1 MLLLLVGYFQGD
13 ATTKLVQ
20 QHILIDMNYL
30 DHKNSYIRAFFRPL
44 RNEAMKKSLLSTLV
58 ILILLGFSQ
67 QAKAQC
73 FQDASGQ
80 FVTALGEPCVNTII
94 TAVPFLRIVPDARS
108 AAMGDAGIATST
120 DANSMHFN
128 ASKMV
133 FGEDKGGVAVTYTP
147 WLRAL
152 NVNDVYLAYLSG
164 YYQLDDQQAAGFSL
178 RYFSLGDIA
187 FTDENGMPLGNGRPN
202 EFELNGSYARK
213 LSENLSAGLGA
224 KFIFSNLAAGQEVG
238 GEQISAG
245 TAFAADI
252 SMTYKSGE
260 IDLNNGTSQL
270 TLGLAMTNLGSK
282 ITYTNSIN
290 KDFIPANFG
299 IGAAWD
305 LDFDEFNRLTVAMDI
320 NKLMAPTP
328 DPAGTDDDNDG
339 VPDYKQVST
348 FSGIFGSFGDA
359 QGGISEELRELMYSV
374 GLEYWYDK
382 QFAVRAGYFY
392 EHSTKGNRKYFTV
405 GLGLKYNVFGLNIS
419 YLVPTTN
426 QRNPL
431 DNTLRFSMLFDF
443 SAFRGD
449 ADL

>member
-1 MLLLLVGYFQGD
+1 
-13 ATTKLVQ
+13 
-20 QHILIDMNYL
+20 
-30 DHKNSYIRAFFRPL
+30 
-44 RNEAMKKSLLSTLV
+44 MKKTVLSTFILV
-58 ILILLGFSQ
+58 FLLGFS
-67 QAKAQC
+67 KDSYGQC
-73 FQDASGQ
+73 FLNSATGEYET
-80 FVTALGEPCVNTII
+80 VLGEPCLNAII
-94 TAVPFLRIVPDARS
+94 TAVPFLRITPDARS
-108 AAMGDAGIATST
+108 AAMGDAGIAISP
-120 DANSMHFN
+120 DANAMHFN
-128 ASKMV
+128 PSKMV
-133 FGEDKGGVAVTYTP
+133 FGEDDGGVAVTYTP

-164 YYQLDDQQAAGFSL
+164 YKRFGANNDQTAGFSL

-202 EFELNGSYARK
+202 EFEINGNYARK
-213 LSENLSAGLGA
+213 LSDNLSAGLGA

-252 SMTYKSGE
+252 SMTYQSDE
-260 IDLNNGTSQL
+260 IDMNNGSSNL
-270 TLGLAMTNLGSK
+270 MVGLALTNLGSK

-290 KDFIPANFG
+290 KDFIPANIG
-299 IGAAWD
+299 LGAAWNLD
-305 LDFDEFNRLTVAMDI
+305 LDQYNRLTVAFDI

-328 DPAGTDDDNDG
+328 DPALADDNANG
-339 VPDYKQVST
+339 VFDYKEVST
-348 FSGIFGSFGDA
+348 FRGIFGSFGDA
-359 QGGISEELRELMYSV
+359 EGGIAEELRELMYSV
-374 GLEYWYDK
+374 GIEYWYDK
-382 QFAVRAGYFY
+382 QFALRTGYFY

>member
-1 MLLLLVGYFQGD
+1 M
-13 ATTKLVQ
+13 Q
-20 QHILIDMNYL
+20 QHIYNNMNYF
-30 DHKNSYIRAFFRPL
+30 DQKIVYIRAIFRPL
-44 RNEAMKKSLLSTLV
+44 RNNAMKKSLLPLLVLV
-58 ILILLGFSQ
+58 ILFGITEKGF
-67 QAKAQC
+67 AQC
-73 FQDASGQ
+73 FESSPGQ
-80 FVTALGEPCVNTII
+80 FETVLGEPCVNTII
-94 TAVPFLRIVPDARS
+94 TAVPFLRIVPDARA
-108 AAMGDAGIATST
+108 AAMGDVGIATST
-120 DANSMHFN
+120 DANALHFN

-164 YYQLDDQQAAGFSL
+164 YRQLNNQEAVGFSL

-213 LSENLSAGLGA
+213 LGDKLSAGLGA

-245 TAFAADI
+245 TAFATDI

-260 IDLNNGTSQL
+260 IDLNNGTSDL
-270 TLGLAMTNLGSK
+270 TIGVALTNIGSK

-290 KDFIPANFG
+290 KDFIPANLG
-299 IGAAWD
+299 IGAAWN
-305 LDFDEFNRLTVAMDI
+305 LDFDEFNRLTVALDV
-320 NKLMAPTP
+320 NKLLAPTP
-328 DPAGTDDDNDG
+328 DPALTDEDPADG
-339 VPDYKQVST
+339 VADFKQVSS

-359 QGGISEELRELMYSV
+359 PGGISEELRELMYSF

-382 QFAVRAGYFY
+382 QFAVRAGYFF
-392 EHSTKGNRKYFTV
+392 EHATKGNRKYFTV

>member
-1 MLLLLVGYFQGD
+1 MNYFNKKKSYFLLLL
-13 ATTKLVQ
+13 TRSNTMKNLVFGTFFLLFLGMTQ
-20 QHILIDMNYL
+20 Q
-30 DHKNSYIRAFFRPL
+30 SY
-44 RNEAMKKSLLSTLV
+44 
-58 ILILLGFSQ
+58 
-67 QAKAQC
+67 AQC
-73 FQDASGQ
+73 FEDPPGSGN

-94 TAVPFLRIVPDARS
+94 TAVPFLRIVPDARA
-108 AAMGDAGIATST
+108 AAMGDVGIATT
-120 DANSMHFN
+120 ADANAMHFN
-128 ASKMV
+128 ASKLV
-133 FGEDKGGVAVTYTP
+133 FGEDKGGVSVTYTP

-164 YYQLDDQQAAGFSL
+164 YYQLDDLQALGMSL

-202 EFELNGSYARK
+202 EFELAGAYARK
-213 LSENLSAGLGA
+213 LTDQFSAGMSA
-224 KFIFSNLAAGQEVG
+224 KFIYSNLAAGQEVG
-238 GEQISAG
+238 GEQITAG

-252 SMTYKSGE
+252 SLSYKTPVE
-260 IDLNNGTSQL
+260 LNNGNSDL
-270 TLGLAMTNLGSK
+270 TVGLALTNLGSK

-299 IGAAWD
+299 LGAAWNLD
-305 LDFDEFNRLTVAMDI
+305 LDEFNRLTIAADF

-328 DPAGTDDDNDG
+328 DPKGTDADGDG

-348 FSGIFGSFGDA
+348 FSGIFNSFGDA
-359 QGGISEELRELMYSV
+359 PGGFSEELRELMYSF
-374 GLEYWYDK
+374 GLEYWYDR
-382 QFAVRAGYFY
+382 QFAVRAGYFL

-431 DNTLRFSMLFDF
+431 DNTLRFSLLFDF
-443 SAFRGD
+443 SAFRAD
-449 ADL
+449 AEG

>member
-1 MLLLLVGYFQGD
+1 
-13 ATTKLVQ
+13 
-20 QHILIDMNYL
+20 
-30 DHKNSYIRAFFRPL
+30 
-44 RNEAMKKSLLSTLV
+44 MKKFIFHSFLFCLFLNAAQTSY
-58 ILILLGFSQ
+58 
-67 QAKAQC
+67 AQC
-73 FQDASGQ
+73 FEDPPGSGN
-80 FVTALGEPCVNTII
+80 FVTAIGEPCVNTII

-108 AAMGDAGIATST
+108 AAMGDVGIATST
-120 DANSMHFN
+120 DANTLHFN

-202 EFELNGSYARK
+202 EFEINGAYARK
-213 LSENLSAGLGA
+213 LSEQLSAGLSA
-224 KFIFSNLAAGQEVG
+224 KFIYSNLAAGQEVG
-238 GEQISAG
+238 GEEISAG

-252 SMTYKSGE
+252 SMTYTTPVE
-260 IDLNNGTSQL
+260 LNSGTSNL
-270 TLGLAMTNLGSK
+270 TLGLALSNLGSK

-299 IGAAWD
+299 LGAAWD
-305 LDFDEFNRLTVAMDI
+305 LDFDEYNRLTIAADI

-328 DPAGTDDDNDG
+328 DPLGTDNNLDG

-348 FSGIFGSFGDA
+348 FSGVFGSFSDA
-359 QGGISEELRELMYSV
+359 PDGFAEELRELMYSF

-382 QFAVRAGYFY
+382 QFAVRTGYFY

-443 SAFRGD
+443 SAFN
-449 ADL
+449 ADEDI

>member
-1 MLLLLVGYFQGD
+1 
-13 ATTKLVQ
+13 
-20 QHILIDMNYL
+20 MNNF
-30 DHKNSYIRAFFRPL
+30 DKKNSYIWAFLRPL
-44 RNEAMKKSLLSTLV
+44 RNDAMKKSLLSSFLLV
-58 ILILLGFSQ
+58 FLLGVTEQIS
-67 QAKAQC
+67 AQC
-73 FQDASGQ
+73 FFNTNTNSYET
-80 FVTALGEPCVNTII
+80 VLGEPCVNTII

-108 AAMGDAGIATST
+108 AAMGDVGIATST

-128 ASKMV
+128 GSKMV

-213 LSENLSAGLGA
+213 LSEKLSAGLGA
-224 KFIFSNLAAGQEVG
+224 KFIYSNLAAGQEVG

-252 SMTYKSGE
+252 SMTYKSGK
-260 IDLNNGTSQL
+260 IDMNNGSSNL
-270 TLGLAMTNLGSK
+270 TLGVALTNLGSK

-305 LDFDEFNRLTVAMDI
+305 LDFDEFNRFTVAMDI

-328 DPAGTDDDNDG
+328 DPGATDDDNDG

-382 QFAVRAGYFY
+382 QFAVRAGYFF

-443 SAFRGD
+443 SAFSGEE
-449 ADL
+449 DL

>member
-1 MLLLLVGYFQGD
+1 
-13 ATTKLVQ
+13 
-20 QHILIDMNYL
+20 
-30 DHKNSYIRAFFRPL
+30 
-44 RNEAMKKSLLSTLV
+44 MKKIVLSTFILV
-58 ILILLGFSQ
+58 FLLGFS
-67 QAKAQC
+67 KNSYGQC
-73 FQDASGQ
+73 FLNSATGNYET
-80 FVTALGEPCVNTII
+80 VLGEPCVNTII

-108 AAMGDAGIATST
+108 AAMGDAGIATSP
-120 DANSMHFN
+120 DANAMHFN
-128 ASKMV
+128 PSKLV
-133 FGEDKGGVAVTYTP
+133 FAEDNGGVAVTYTP

-164 YYQLDDQQAAGFSL
+164 YKKFGANNDQAAGFSL

-202 EFELNGSYARK
+202 EFELNGSYSRK
-213 LSENLSAGLGA
+213 LSDNLSAGLGA

-252 SMTYKSGE
+252 SMTYQSDE
-260 IDLNNGTSQL
+260 IDMNSGSSNLMV
-270 TLGLAMTNLGSK
+270 GLALTNLGSK

-290 KDFIPANFG
+290 KDFIPANIG
-299 IGAAWD
+299 LGAAWN
-305 LDFDEFNRLTVAMDI
+305 LDFDEFNRLTVALDV

-328 DPAGTDDDNDG
+328 DPGQADENANG
-339 VPDYKQVST
+339 VFDYKEVST
-348 FSGIFGSFGDA
+348 FRGIFGSFGDA
-359 QGGISEELRELMYSV
+359 EGGVAEELREIMYSF
-374 GLEYWYDK
+374 GMEYWYDK

-431 DNTLRFSMLFDF
+431 DNTL
-443 SAFRGD
+443 
-449 ADL
+449 

>member
-1 MLLLLVGYFQGD
+1 M
-13 ATTKLVQ
+13 Q

-44 RNEAMKKSLLSTLV
+44 RNEAMKKSLFNTLFIV
-58 ILILLGFSQ
+58 MLLGITQ
-67 QAKAQC
+67 QVSAQC
-73 FQDASGQ
+73 FFNSGTGMYET
-80 FVTALGEPCVNTII
+80 VLGEPCVNTII

-108 AAMGDAGIATST
+108 AAMGDVGIATST

-128 ASKMV
+128 GSKMV

-164 YYQLDDQQAAGFSL
+164 YYQLNTEEAVGFSL

-213 LSENLSAGLGA
+213 LGDKLSAGLGA
-224 KFIFSNLAAGQEVG
+224 KFIYSNLAAGQEVG

-252 SMTYKSGE
+252 SMTYTTPVELS
-260 IDLNNGTSQL
+260 NSTSNL
-270 TLGLAMTNLGSK
+270 TLGVALTNLGSK

-299 IGAAWD
+299 MGAAWE
-305 LDFDEFNRLTVAMDI
+305 LNFDEFNSLTVAMDI

-328 DPAGTDDDNDG
+328 DPAGTDDNANG
-339 VPDYKQVST
+339 VPDYKEVSN
-348 FSGIFGSFGDA
+348 FSGIFGSFSDA

-392 EHSTKGNRKYFTV
+392 EHATKGNRKYFTV

-419 YLVPTTN
+419 YLVPATN

>member
-1 MLLLLVGYFQGD
+1 
-13 ATTKLVQ
+13 
-20 QHILIDMNYL
+20 MNYF
-30 DHKNSYIRAFFRPL
+30 DQKNSYIWAFVRPL
-44 RNEAMKKSLLSTLV
+44 CNNAMKKTVLSSLVLV
-58 ILILLGFSQ
+58 FLLGMTQKSF
-67 QAKAQC
+67 AQC
-73 FQDASGQ
+73 FLNSATGEYET
-80 FVTALGEPCVNTII
+80 VLGEPCVNTII

-108 AAMGDAGIATST
+108 AAMGDVGIATST
-120 DANSMHFN
+120 DANALHFN
-128 ASKMV
+128 GSKMV

-164 YYQLDDQQAAGFSL
+164 YTKFGDNDNQAAGFSL

-202 EFELNGSYARK
+202 EFELNGSYARLLGDK
-213 LSENLSAGLGA
+213 LSAGLGA
-224 KFIFSNLAAGQEVG
+224 KFIYSNLAAGQEVG

-260 IDLNNGTSQL
+260 IDMNNGSSNL
-270 TLGLAMTNLGSK
+270 TVGLALTNLGSK

-290 KDFIPANFG
+290 KDFIPANIG
-299 IGAAWD
+299 LGAAWD
-305 LDFDEFNRLTVAMDI
+305 LDLDEFNRLTVALDI

-328 DPAGTDDDNDG
+328 DPGAEDLDADG

-359 QGGISEELRELMYSV
+359 QGGISEELRELMYSF
-374 GLEYWYDK
+374 GIEYWYDK
-382 QFAVRAGYFY
+382 QFAVRTGYFY

-443 SAFRGD
+443 SAFRSD